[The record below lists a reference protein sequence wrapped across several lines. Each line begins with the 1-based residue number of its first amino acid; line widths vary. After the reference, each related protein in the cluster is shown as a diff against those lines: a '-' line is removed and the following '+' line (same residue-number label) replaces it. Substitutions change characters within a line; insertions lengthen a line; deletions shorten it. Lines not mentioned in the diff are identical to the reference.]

1 MAKTDASDPTDVP
14 AGVAE
19 ERVDALYGLSLD
31 EFTAARDALAK
42 DLRKGGERAGAEWVK
57 ALRKPSGP
65 AWVVN
70 QLARTQTAEAKELEE
85 SAKALREAHE
95 RLLAGQSQADDLRE
109 AADRQ
114 TKAVAALL
122 DKAHGLLDGA
132 GNPPSQATLEKTQQT
147 LEAVALDEDT
157 RTAFAAGRLMHEAR
171 PIGLGLLGGAVPP
184 PSSGGRTSES
194 SPPRGQRDKKKR
206 AKPRTSADDARDEEQ
221 AERRAKERAE
231 ARKALDKAKDEER
244 TQQRTLERAESET
257 AQIRREAEQAQARLE
272 EAEGELERAR
282 ARHAEAIT
290 AVEDAEKHLG
300 RLA

>member
-1 MAKTDASDPTDVP
+1 MAKAAASDPTDIPLEVP
-14 AGVAE
+14 DD
-19 ERVDALYGLSLD
+19 RVDALYGLPLD
-31 EFTAARDALAK
+31 DFTAARDALAK
-42 DLRKGGERAGAEWVK
+42 DLRKEGQRAGAEWVK
-57 ALRKPSGP
+57 GLRKPSAP
-65 AWVVN
+65 AWLVN

-85 SAKALREAHE
+85 SAKALRETHE
-95 RLLAGQSQADDLRE
+95 RLMKGQSQADDLRE

-122 DKAHGLLDGA
+122 DKAHALLDGA

-157 RTAFAAGRLMHEAR
+157 RTAFGAGRLMHEAR

-194 SPPRGQRDKKKR
+194 RPTRDQRDKKKR
-206 AKPRTSADDARDEEQ
+206 TKPRNSADDAREEEQ

-231 ARKALDKAKDEER
+231 ARKALEKAKDEEH

-257 AQIRREAEQAQARLE
+257 AQIRREVEQAQARLE
-272 EAEGELERAR
+272 QAEGELERVG